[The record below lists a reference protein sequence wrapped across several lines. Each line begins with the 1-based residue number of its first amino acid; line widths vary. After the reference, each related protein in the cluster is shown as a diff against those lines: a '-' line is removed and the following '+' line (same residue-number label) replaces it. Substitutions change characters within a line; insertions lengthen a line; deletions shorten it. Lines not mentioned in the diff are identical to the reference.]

1 METAEFEAGGYRYI
15 RGPFQYCGGVAAQPG
30 IAIERARFASPV
42 GIEEGFRRIEAHLAA
57 LGRPPTAFCACELRS
72 PAPFDEQG
80 FIDFNRIYV
89 GTLERWGLFRDDEN
103 PVARTNVCPVHF
115 APEAP
120 SFEAFSYTVPA
131 ENAGKSFVLSG
142 GGDARSG
149 PEPYAERIVRYG
161 ETSVDA
167 MREKGRF
174 VLDLMQAR
182 LEALGFGWADTTAV
196 QAYTVEDLQ
205 AVMAEEI
212 APRGAARSGLVWHFA
227 RPPVEGLAFEMDV
240 RGVPVERV
248 LNRGAASG
256 PRAS

>member
-1 METAEFEAGGYRYI
+1 METAAFEAGGYRYI
-15 RGPFQYCGGVAAQPG
+15 RGPFQYSGGVAAQPG
-30 IAIERARFASPV
+30 FAIERVRFPRPV

-57 LGRPPTAFCACELRS
+57 LGRAPTAFCACELRS
-72 PAPFDEQG
+72 PAPFDDRG
-80 FIDFNRIYV
+80 FVEFNRIYV

-103 PVARTNVCPVHF
+103 PVARTNVCPVRD

-131 ENAGKSFVLSG
+131 QDAPASFALSG
-142 GGDARSG
+142 GGDARPG
-149 PEPYAERIVRYG
+149 PEPYAERIVRHG
-161 ETSVDA
+161 ETSADA

-174 VLDLMQAR
+174 VLDLMEAR
-182 LEALGFGWADTTAV
+182 LAALGFGWADATAV

-212 APRGAARSGLVWHFA
+212 APRGAARTGVVWHFA

-248 LNRGAASG
+248 LPVGA
-256 PRAS
+256 